1 MNTFK
6 SISKLVLVGL
16 TVLLSSCSKDDDN
29 SSPTPA
35 NLAPTSGSYITAKV
49 DGADFSSVI
58 FGVSTATANR
68 IGTGEDTMIIVLG
81 GDLATNSISI
91 NLMGISAPGTYPLN
105 PSLDGTAIGY
115 VSSNAAAS
123 WDTGNCDASGTLTVT
138 ALDNTKIEG
147 TFSFVGKNGENCTAA
162 AKNITNGAF
171 RGVFVN

>member
-1 MNTFK
+1 MKTFN
-6 SISKLVLVGL
+6 SISKLALVFFVAVI
-16 TVLLSSCSKDDDN
+16 TSCSKDDDN
-29 SSPTPA
+29 SSTPTPVT
-35 NLAPTSGSYITAKV
+35 PSGSYITAKV
-49 DGADFSSVI
+49 DGADFSSII

-68 IGTGEDTMIIVLG
+68 IGTGEDTLIMVLG

-91 NLMGISAPGTYPLN
+91 NLLGISAPGTYALN
-105 PSLDGTAIGY
+105 PSLDGTTIGY
-115 VSSNAAAS
+115 VSSSAATS

-147 TFSFVGKNGENCTAA
+147 TFSFVGKNGENCAAA